1 MSDEKPID
9 RRRFFR
15 QGLRE
20 LLKPL
25 ADAARPLEE
34 VVRQLNDLERV
45 GGAFGLADPYHSP
58 SAPVPVP
65 EHWHRPPGALVE
77 KQFLET
83 CSRCGQCER
92 VCPAQCIRI
101 DYSGTRGNGAPYI
114 DVDAMPCV
122 LCDGLAC
129 MHNCP
134 SGALRPTPLSEI
146 DMGTAV
152 WNEHLCLRS
161 TGGECTICIDHCP
174 VGTTA
179 LELRDNRVH
188 VNEDGCTG
196 CGVCQHDCPTHPKS
210 IVVMVKSARAPQPDD
225 TGTD

>member
-58 SAPVPVP
+58 SAPVPAQ
-65 EHWHRPPGALVE
+65 EHWHRPPGALPE

-210 IVVMVKSARAPQPDD
+210 IVVMVKSARLPQPDD
-225 TGTD
+225 TGAD

>member
-1 MSDEKPID
+1 MFKSDDDKPVP
-9 RRRFFR
+9 RRSFFR

-25 ADAARPLEE
+25 AQAAEPLEE
-34 VVRQLNDLERV
+34 VVRQLDALDRF
-45 GGAFGLADPYHSP
+45 GAADPYHSP
-58 SAPVPVP
+58 SAPIPTP
-65 EHWHRPPGALVE
+65 EHWHRPPGALPE

-101 DYSGTRGNGAPYI
+101 DYSGNRGNGAPFI

-122 LCDGLAC
+122 LCDGLVC

-152 WNEHLCLRS
+152 WNENLCLRT
-161 TGGECTICIDHCP
+161 TGGECTICIDRCP
-174 VGTTA
+174 VGTVA

-188 VNEDGCTG
+188 VNEEGCTG

-210 IVVMVKSARAPQPDD
+210 IVVMVKSARSVSPEEP
-225 TGTD
+225 GTD

>member
-25 ADAARPLEE
+25 AQAVEPLNE
-34 VVRQLNDLERV
+34 VVRQLNQLDK
-45 GGAFGLADPYHSP
+45 FGSAAADPYHSP
-58 SAPVPVP
+58 AAPVPAQEPVR
-65 EHWHRPPGALVE
+65 EHWHRPPGALPE
-77 KQFLET
+77 KQFQET

-101 DYSGTRGNGAPYI
+101 DHSGNRGNGVPFI

-129 MHNCP
+129 MQTCP
-134 SGALRPTPLSEI
+134 SGALRKTPVEEI

-152 WNEHLCLRS
+152 WNEGMCVRS
-161 TGGECTICIDHCP
+161 RGVECTICIDNCP
-174 VGTTA
+174 VGADA
-179 LELRDNRVH
+179 LSLQDNRVH
-188 VNEDGCTG
+188 VNEDHCTG
-196 CGVCQHDCPTHPKS
+196 CGVCQNRCPTNPKS
-210 IVVMVKSARAPQPDD
+210 IVVMVKSARV
-225 TGTD
+225 GGIES